1 MKTSKKVDNLIAF
14 LCVIAFALMLTFTL
28 NSCTRTVY
36 VSEETGDVVQYTKPN
51 SSEFCAMARLDVTN
65 YEIWW
70 DKNTDVL
77 YWAYLD
83 HIGSWIGLNTK
94 MCDVPIFPHGL
105 KSIFISDDAVI
116 GARCVIFQQV
126 TIGSNNL
133 RERGAPVIE
142 DDCYIGS
149 GAKIIG
155 RCTIGHNARV
165 GANCVVVKDVPP
177 NTTAV
182 VRLPG
187 EPDRRVGSGAY
198 SFNVSARTKF

>member
-1 MKTSKKVDNLIAF
+1 MLKNFSLDLMRALSPFLMHLFYKDFWALRKRCIMSKKRRGFIH
-14 LCVIAFALMLTFTL
+14 
-28 NSCTRTVY
+28 
-36 VSEETGDVVQYTKPN
+36 
-51 SSEFCAMARLDVTN
+51 
-65 YEIWW
+65 
-70 DKNTDVL
+70 VL

-177 NTTAV
+177 NTTV
-182 VRLPG
+182 VL
-187 EPDRRVGSGAY
+187 SGVRY
-198 SFNVSARTKF
+198 ISHDTLLDNSRW